1 MKTFLGFTTG
11 LLAGVIFG
19 AFVGGVGILVVVN
32 EVNKPRRRSNI
43 RNYTNYSNYNRPY
56 NEVKL

>member
-19 AFVGGVGILVVVN
+19 TFVGGVSTLVVVN
-32 EVNKPRRRSNI
+32 EINKPRGRSNI
-43 RNYTNYSNYNRPY
+43 RNYNRPY

>member
-19 AFVGGVGILVVVN
+19 AFVGSVGTLVVLN
-32 EVNKPRRRSNI
+32 EINKPRRSSNI
-43 RNYTNYSNYNRPY
+43 RNYNRPY

>member
-19 AFVGGVGILVVVN
+19 AFVGGVGTIVVVN
-32 EVNKPRRRSNI
+32 EINKPRRRSNI
-43 RNYTNYSNYNRPY
+43 RNYNIPY